1 MAMIFSLYALQAFFK
16 FIFYQVE
23 ITFFSVVFTSPQ
35 NICYNKCLLYEDGN
49 LMQIFS
55 VFLIWLLEFKNNPNQ
70 SF

>member
-1 MAMIFSLYALQAFFK
+1 MIFSLYALQAFFK

-55 VFLIWLLEFKNNPNQ
+55 VFLI
-70 SF
+70 